1 MGLIVS
7 QVTASEVYAQVAMFV
22 ITSLLAT
29 VVIWMWGIK
38 QKLNELHDVH
48 LGPNALDEDRS
59 PKWYIRKPL
68 EENMAELSTAIAGL
82 TKVMEAVH
90 SSQQKTEEV
99 LREATNHF
107 KSRAEMES
115 EIDELRK
122 EVSSMRRHFRDKKDK
137 D

>member
-1 MGLIVS
+1 
-7 QVTASEVYAQVAMFV
+7 
-22 ITSLLAT
+22 
-29 VVIWMWGIK
+29 
-38 QKLNELHDVH
+38 
-48 LGPNALDEDRS
+48 
-59 PKWYIRKPL
+59 
-68 EENMAELSTAIAGL
+68 
-82 TKVMEAVH
+82 MEAVH